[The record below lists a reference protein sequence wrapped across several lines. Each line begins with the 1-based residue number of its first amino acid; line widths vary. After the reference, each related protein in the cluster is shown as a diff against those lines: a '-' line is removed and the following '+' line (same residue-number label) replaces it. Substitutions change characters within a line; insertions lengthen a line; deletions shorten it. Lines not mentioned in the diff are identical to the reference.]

1 MKPARIFFGL
11 FWCLI
16 ASSALAQNGL
26 EGFLKPADSLNTGR
40 RNGVIIAE
48 SVFAVGTYAALN
60 QLWYAD
66 YDRSDFHFIN
76 DNAEWMQMDKVGH
89 VFSTYHLSN
98 QSANLFK
105 WSGMSQ
111 RKSSIYGA
119 TTGFAFVS
127 AIEIFDGFSE
137 EWGASTGD
145 LAANAT
151 GTLLFIGQELL
162 WKEQRITPKFSF
174 HKSPYA
180 SVRPDVLGSTMTEQI
195 FKDYNGQTY
204 WLSANVHSFFKQSKI
219 VPKWLNVAFGYGATG
234 MVTGENDPVNL
245 VFLPE
250 KGQLRQYYFSLDA
263 DLTKIRTKSHL
274 LKTLF
279 SVVNTIKIP
288 APTIEVNG
296 HGDVKFH
303 PLYF

>member
-1 MKPARIFFGL
+1 MKPARLFFGL
-11 FWCLI
+11 FLFLVTT
-16 ASSALAQNGL
+16 SALAQNGL
-26 EGFLKPADSLNTGR
+26 DGFLKPADSLNVGR

-119 TTGFAFVS
+119 ATGFAFVS
-127 AIEIFDGFSE
+127 AIEIFDGFSQ

-219 VPKWLNVAFGYGATG
+219 IPKWLNVAFGYGATG

-263 DLTKIRTKSHL
+263 DLTKIRTNSHL

-296 HGDVKFH
+296 HGDVKFR

>member
-1 MKPARIFFGL
+1 MKPARLFFGL
-11 FWCLI
+11 FLCLV
-16 ASSALAQNGL
+16 ASSAFAQNGL
-26 EGFLKPADSLNTGR
+26 DGFLKPADSLNTAR

-89 VFSTYHLSN
+89 VFSTYHLSS
-98 QSANLFK
+98 QSADLFK

-119 TTGFAFVS
+119 ATGFAFIS

-263 DLTKIRTKSHL
+263 DLTKIRTNSHL

-279 SVVNTIKIP
+279 SVVNAIKIP
-288 APTIEVNG
+288 APAIEVNG